1 MFLLV
6 HSKGSS
12 CFANFGALE
21 TGVALPVMLSNMPL
35 LMVPFC
41 GKIQKTLKAELTV
54 VTLFTSV
61 DSFVDFESL
70 IQSECLVAILTDEL
84 LHTQVDAFMFL

>member
-6 HSKGSS
+6 HSEGSS
-12 CFANFGALE
+12 CFAYFGALE
-21 TGVALPVMLSNMPL
+21 ASKAFPIMLPNMPP
-35 LMVPFC
+35 LMIPFC

-54 VTLFTSV
+54 VTFLSRV

-70 IQSECLVAILTDEL
+70 VQCECLVTILTDEL
-84 LHTQVDAFMFL
+84 LHTQVDALVFL

>member
-21 TGVALPVMLSNMPL
+21 AGIALPIVLPNVPL
-35 LMVPFC
+35 LMIPFC
-41 GKIQKTLKAELTV
+41 GKVQKALKAELTV
-54 VTLFTSV
+54 VTLFARV
-61 DSFVDFESL
+61 DPLVDLEGL
-70 IQSECLVAILTDEL
+70 VERERLVAILTDEL
-84 LHTQVDAFMFL
+84 LHAQVDAFVFL

>member
-21 TGVALPVMLSNMPL
+21 TGIALPVMLPNMPL
-35 LMVPFC
+35 LMIPFC
-41 GKIQKTLKAELTV
+41 GEIQKTLKTELTV
-54 VTLFTSV
+54 VALFASV
-61 DSFVDFESL
+61 DSFVDFEGL
-70 IQSECLVAILTDEL
+70 IQDLSPGMEL
-84 LHTQVDAFMFL
+84 QQF

>member
-21 TGVALPVMLSNMPL
+21 AGIALPIMLPDMPL
-35 LMVPFC
+35 LMIPFR
-41 GKIQKTLKAELTV
+41 GEIQKTLKAELTV
-54 VTLFTSV
+54 VSLFASV
-61 DSFVDFESL
+61 DSFVDFEGL
-70 IQSECLVAILTDEL
+70 IQREGLVAILTDEL
-84 LHTQVDAFMFL
+84 LHAQVDALVFL